1 MSNHPTDCAHCPHL
15 SQSHLNTLTTD
26 ELSDISKNRSCLSFK
41 KGQVIYHEGM
51 RVNGI
56 YCVHGGIAK
65 VTKLGPRGKDQ
76 IIKFMQ
82 PGDLAGYRAM
92 VSNEPM
98 AGSLVAHTEVRA
110 CFIPK
115 EIFLSTLRENPAF
128 SLDLLK
134 ESCHEWGEWGKIVTH
149 LAQKSVKERLAELL
163 LLLESTFGTD
173 EEGAIDIQLTREEL
187 ANMVGTATES
197 LIRLLSDLKKDNLV
211 ITKGKKITITDASG
225 LQSEAELMH

>member
-1 MSNHPTDCAHCPHL
+1 MSSHPHDCAHCLHL

-26 ELSDISKNRSCLSFK
+26 ELDGISKSRSCLVFK
-41 KGQVIYHEGM
+41 KGQIIYHEGM

-56 YCVHGGIAK
+56 YCLHGGIAK
-65 VTKLGPRGKDQ
+65 VTKLGPKGKDQ
-76 IIKFMQ
+76 ILKFMQ
-82 PGDLAGYRAM
+82 PGDLAGYRSM

-134 ESCHEWGEWGKIVTH
+134 ESCHELGEWGKIVTH
-149 LAQKSVKERLAELL
+149 MAQKSVKERLAELL
-163 LLLESTFGTD
+163 LLLQATFGTTED
-173 EEGAIDIQLTREEL
+173 GVMDIQLTREEL

-197 LIRLLSDLKKDNLV
+197 LIRLLSELKKDG
-211 ITKGKKITITDASG
+211 IIESSGKKIKILNISA
-225 LQSEAELMH
+225 LNAQAELAH